1 MGGIKLIKSELI
13 KRYLYLKFDG
23 DVEYGSAGNEDCE
36 FIIKESVRLIKELGN
51 IQALIFDFKNMN
63 YVFGNRFM
71 RLFEPNVFGNNKTI
85 FVSVIIDESNSDGW
99 RSLIEFLDSDISFF
113 VNETSV
119 FQNDVRGAIR
129 SVNKRMNS
137 KR

>member
-36 FIIKESVRLIKELGN
+36 FIIQESVRLIKELGN

-71 RLFEPNVFGNNKTI
+71 KLFEPNVFGNNKTI
-85 FVSVIIDESNSDGW
+85 FVSVIIDESNADGW
-99 RSLIEFLDSDISFF
+99 RSLIEFADSDISFF

>member
-13 KRYLYLKFDG
+13 KQYLYLKFDG

-85 FVSVIIDESNSDGW
+85 FVSVIIDESNADGW
-99 RSLIEFLDSDISFF
+99 RPLIEFADSDISFF

-119 FQNDVRGAIR
+119 FQNDIRGAIR

-137 KR
+137 KG